1 MEFDLKVIYCH
12 FAIRKSCRDIKLEF
26 KIKDLSLEA
35 NKKIDYN
42 KKWSQVR
49 IVFFMSH
56 GWSDTWFYYRPI
68 NAHF

>member
-49 IVFFMSH
+49 IVFFM
-56 GWSDTWFYYRPI
+56 RE
-68 NAHF
+68 